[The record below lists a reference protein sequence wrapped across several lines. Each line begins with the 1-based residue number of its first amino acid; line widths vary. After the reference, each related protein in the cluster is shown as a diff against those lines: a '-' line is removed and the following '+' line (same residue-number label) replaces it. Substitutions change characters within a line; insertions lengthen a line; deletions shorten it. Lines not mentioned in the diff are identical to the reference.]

1 MSHIINKNKF
11 LQIFLS
17 LDKFAQPLTLTHNGR
32 QVFKTKLGSIMT
44 IIQYALLLAFFI
56 VQIREVHEMS
66 DVKLSTYSKFV
77 GYDDRNR
84 TENISG

>member
-1 MSHIINKNKF
+1 M
-11 LQIFLS
+11 QIFLS